1 MKNKWCTLL
10 ITIIS
15 IITLCNVGCG
25 RKEYTKEEVYED
37 FQNQISKITSYTCT
51 AKVEAIGNKE
61 NTTYIF
67 KHTYTKPDYYK
78 LEVKSPKNLQGK
90 TIEYKGDKVLVHNP
104 NVNDTVELPNGKTIE
119 YKGDKVLVHN
129 PNVNDT
135 VELPNINNDSH
146 YLFIGDFIK
155 NYMQNE
161 AVVLEATESELKIEI
176 EIPGDNKYFDKQIL
190 YINNKTKNPDKME
203 ILDNKGEQIFI
214 VTYED
219 FKYEK

>member
-104 NVNDTVELPNGKTIE
+104 NVNDTVELPN
-119 YKGDKVLVHN
+119 
-129 PNVNDT
+129 
-135 VELPNINNDSH
+135 INNDSH

-161 AVVLEATESELKIEI
+161 AVVLEVTESELKIEI

>member
-1 MKNKWCTLL
+1 MKNKCYSLL
-10 ITIIS
+10 IIIVL
-15 IITLCNVGCG
+15 IITLYSVGCG

-37 FQNQISKITSYTCT
+37 FQNQISKIESYTCN

-67 KHTYTKPDYYK
+67 KHTYKKPDYYK

-90 TIEYKGDKVLVHNP
+90 TIEYKGDKVLVKNP
-104 NVNDTVELPNGKTIE
+104 SINDTI
-119 YKGDKVLVHN
+119 
-129 PNVNDT
+129 
-135 VELPNINNDSH
+135 ELPNINNDSH

-161 AVVLEATESELKIEI
+161 SIILEVTKSELKIQT
-176 EIPGDNKYFDKQIL
+176 EIPGDNKYFKKQIL
-190 YINNKTKNPDKME
+190 YVDNKTKNPNKME
-203 ILDNKGEQIFI
+203 ILDNENKPIFI

>member
-1 MKNKWCTLL
+1 VKNKSYSLL
-10 ITIIS
+10 IIIVS
-15 IITLCNVGCG
+15 IITLYSVGCG

-37 FQNQISKITSYTCT
+37 FQNQISKIESYTCN

-67 KHTYTKPDYYK
+67 KHTYKRPDYYK

-90 TIEYKGDKVLVHNP
+90 TIEYKGDKVLVKNP
-104 NVNDTVELPNGKTIE
+104 SINDTI
-119 YKGDKVLVHN
+119 
-129 PNVNDT
+129 
-135 VELPNINNDSH
+135 ELPNINNDSH

-161 AVVLEATESELKIEI
+161 SIILEVTESELKIQT
-176 EIPGDNKYFDKQIL
+176 EIPGDNKYFKKQIL
-190 YINNKTKNPDKME
+190 YVDNKTKNPNKME
-203 ILDNKGEQIFI
+203 ILDNEDKPIFI

>member
-1 MKNKWCTLL
+1 MKNKCYSLL
-10 ITIIS
+10 IIIVS
-15 IITLCNVGCG
+15 IITLYSVGCG

-37 FQNQISKITSYTCT
+37 FQNQISKIESYTCN

-67 KHTYTKPDYYK
+67 KHTYKKPDYYK

-90 TIEYKGDKVLVHNP
+90 TIEYKGDKVLVKNP
-104 NVNDTVELPNGKTIE
+104 SINDTI
-119 YKGDKVLVHN
+119 
-129 PNVNDT
+129 
-135 VELPNINNDSH
+135 ELPNINNDSH

-161 AVVLEATESELKIEI
+161 SIILEVTKNELKIQT
-176 EIPGDNKYFDKQIL
+176 EIPGDNKYFKKQIL
-190 YINNKTKNPDKME
+190 YVDNKTKNPNKME
-203 ILDNKGEQIFI
+203 ILDNEDKPIFI

>member
-1 MKNKWCTLL
+1 MKNKWYSLL
-10 ITIIS
+10 IIIIS
-15 IITLCNVGCG
+15 IITLYSVGCG

-37 FQNQISKITSYTCT
+37 FQNQISKIESYTCT

-67 KHTYTKPDYYK
+67 KHTYKKPDYYK

-90 TIEYKGDKVLVHNP
+90 TIEYKGDKILVSNP
-104 NVNDTVELPNGKTIE
+104 SINDTIK
-119 YKGDKVLVHN
+119 
-129 PNVNDT
+129 
-135 VELPNINNDSH
+135 LPNINNDSH

-161 AVVLEATESELKIEI
+161 SIILEVTERELKIET
-176 EIPGDNKYFDKQIL
+176 EIPGDNKYFNKQIL
-190 YINNKTKNPDKME
+190 YVDNKTKNPNKME
-203 ILDNKGEQIFI
+203 ILDNEDKPIFI

>member
-1 MKNKWCTLL
+1 MKNKCYSLL
-10 ITIIS
+10 IIIVS
-15 IITLCNVGCG
+15 IITLYSVGCG
-25 RKEYTKEEVYED
+25 RKEYTKEEIYED
-37 FQNQISKITSYTCT
+37 FQNQISKIESYTCN

-67 KHTYTKPDYYK
+67 KHTYKKPDYYK

-90 TIEYKGDKVLVHNP
+90 TIEYKGEKVLVKNP
-104 NVNDTVELPNGKTIE
+104 SINDTIELPNM
-119 YKGDKVLVHN
+119 
-129 PNVNDT
+129 
-135 VELPNINNDSH
+135 NNDSH

-161 AVVLEATESELKIEI
+161 SIILEVTKSELKIQT
-176 EIPGDNKYFDKQIL
+176 EIPGDNKYFKKQIL
-190 YINNKTKNPDKME
+190 YVDNKTKNPNKME
-203 ILDNKGEQIFI
+203 ILDNEDKPIFI

>member
-37 FQNQISKITSYTCT
+37 FKNQISKITSYTCT
-51 AKVEAIGNKE
+51 AKVEAIVNKE

-104 NVNDTVELPNGKTIE
+104 NVNDTVELPN
-119 YKGDKVLVHN
+119 
-129 PNVNDT
+129 
-135 VELPNINNDSH
+135 INNDSH

-161 AVVLEATESELKIEI
+161 EVVLEATESELKIEI
-176 EIPGDNKYFDKQIL
+176 EIPGDNKYFNKQIL

>member
-1 MKNKWCTLL
+1 MKNKWCKLL

-104 NVNDTVELPNGKTIE
+104 NVNDTVELPN
-119 YKGDKVLVHN
+119 
-129 PNVNDT
+129 
-135 VELPNINNDSH
+135 INNDSH

-176 EIPGDNKYFDKQIL
+176 EIPGDNKYFNKQIL

-203 ILDNKGEQIFI
+203 ILDNEGEQIFI

>member
-1 MKNKWCTLL
+1 MKNKSYSLL
-10 ITIIS
+10 IIIVS
-15 IITLCNVGCG
+15 IITLYSVGCG

-37 FQNQISKITSYTCT
+37 FQNQISKIESYTCN

-67 KHTYTKPDYYK
+67 KHTYKKPDYYK

-90 TIEYKGDKVLVHNP
+90 TIEYKGDKVLVKNP
-104 NVNDTVELPNGKTIE
+104 SINDTI
-119 YKGDKVLVHN
+119 
-129 PNVNDT
+129 
-135 VELPNINNDSH
+135 ELPNINNDSH

-161 AVVLEATESELKIEI
+161 SIILEVTKNELKIQT
-176 EIPGDNKYFDKQIL
+176 EIPGDNKYFKKQIL
-190 YINNKTKNPDKME
+190 YVDNKTKNPNKME
-203 ILDNKGEQIFI
+203 ILDNEDKPIFI

>member
-1 MKNKWCTLL
+1 MKNKCYSLL
-10 ITIIS
+10 IIIVS
-15 IITLCNVGCG
+15 IITLYSVGCG

-37 FQNQISKITSYTCT
+37 FQNQISKIESYTCN

-67 KHTYTKPDYYK
+67 KHTYKKPDYYK

-90 TIEYKGDKVLVHNP
+90 TIEYKGDKVLVKNP
-104 NVNDTVELPNGKTIE
+104 SINDTI
-119 YKGDKVLVHN
+119 
-129 PNVNDT
+129 
-135 VELPNINNDSH
+135 ELPNINNDSH

-161 AVVLEATESELKIEI
+161 SIILEVTKSELKIQT
-176 EIPGDNKYFDKQIL
+176 EIPGDNKYLKKQIL
-190 YINNKTKNPDKME
+190 YVDNKTKNPNKME
-203 ILDNKGEQIFI
+203 ILDNEDKPIFI

>member
-37 FQNQISKITSYTCT
+37 FKNQISKITSYTCT

-90 TIEYKGDKVLVHNP
+90 TIEYKGDKVLVHNT
-104 NVNDTVELPNGKTIE
+104 NVNDTVDLT
-119 YKGDKVLVHN
+119 
-129 PNVNDT
+129 
-135 VELPNINNDSH
+135 NINNDSH

-161 AVVLEATESELKIEI
+161 EVVLEATESELKIEI
-176 EIPGDNKYFDKQIL
+176 EIPGDNKYFNKQIL

>member
-1 MKNKWCTLL
+1 VKNKWYSLL
-10 ITIIS
+10 IIIVS
-15 IITLCNVGCG
+15 IITLYSVGCG

-37 FQNQISKITSYTCT
+37 FQNQISKIESYTCT

-67 KHTYTKPDYYK
+67 KHTYKKPDYYK

-90 TIEYKGDKVLVHNP
+90 TIEYKGDKVLVSNP
-104 NVNDTVELPNGKTIE
+104 SINDTI
-119 YKGDKVLVHN
+119 
-129 PNVNDT
+129 
-135 VELPNINNDSH
+135 ELPNINNDSH

-161 AVVLEATESELKIEI
+161 SIILEVTESELKIET
-176 EIPGDNKYFDKQIL
+176 EIPGDNKYFNKQIL
-190 YINNKTKNPDKME
+190 YVDNKTKNPNKME
-203 ILDNKGEQIFI
+203 LLDNEDKPIFI

>member
-37 FQNQISKITSYTCT
+37 FQKQISKITSYTCT

-104 NVNDTVELPNGKTIE
+104 NVNDTVELPN
-119 YKGDKVLVHN
+119 
-129 PNVNDT
+129 
-135 VELPNINNDSH
+135 INNESH

-161 AVVLEATESELKIEI
+161 AVVLEVKGSELKVEI
-176 EIPGDNKYFDKQIL
+176 EIPGDNKYFNKQIL
-190 YINNKTKNPDKME
+190 YINNKTKNPNKME
-203 ILDNKGEQIFI
+203 ILDNKGEKIFI

>member
-1 MKNKWCTLL
+1 MKNKWYSLL
-10 ITIIS
+10 IIITS
-15 IITLCNVGCG
+15 IITLCSVGCG

-37 FQNQISKITSYTCT
+37 FQNQISKIESYTCT

-61 NTTYIF
+61 NTIYIF
-67 KHTYTKPDYYK
+67 KHTYKKPDYYK

-90 TIEYKGDKVLVHNP
+90 TIEYKGDKVLVSNP
-104 NVNDTVELPNGKTIE
+104 SINDTI
-119 YKGDKVLVHN
+119 
-129 PNVNDT
+129 
-135 VELPNINNDSH
+135 ELPNINNDSH

-161 AVVLEATESELKIEI
+161 SIILEVTESELKIET
-176 EIPGDNKYFDKQIL
+176 EIQGNNKYFNKQIL
-190 YINNKTKNPDKME
+190 YVNNKTKNPNKME
-203 ILDNKGEQIFI
+203 ILDNEDKPIFI

>member
-1 MKNKWCTLL
+1 MKNKSYSLL
-10 ITIIS
+10 IIIVS
-15 IITLCNVGCG
+15 IITLYSVGCG

-37 FQNQISKITSYTCT
+37 FQNQISKIESYTCN

-67 KHTYTKPDYYK
+67 KHTYKKPDYYK

-90 TIEYKGDKVLVHNP
+90 TIEYKGDKVLVKNP
-104 NVNDTVELPNGKTIE
+104 SINDTI
-119 YKGDKVLVHN
+119 
-129 PNVNDT
+129 
-135 VELPNINNDSH
+135 ELPNINNDSH

-161 AVVLEATESELKIEI
+161 SIILEVTESELKIQT
-176 EIPGDNKYFDKQIL
+176 EIPGDNKYFKKQIL
-190 YINNKTKNPDKME
+190 YVDNKTKNPNKME
-203 ILDNKGEQIFI
+203 ILDNEDKPIFI

>member
-1 MKNKWCTLL
+1 MKNKWYSLL
-10 ITIIS
+10 IIIVS
-15 IITLCNVGCG
+15 IITLYSVGCG

-37 FQNQISKITSYTCT
+37 FQNQISKIESYTCT

-67 KHTYTKPDYYK
+67 KHTYKKPDYYK

-90 TIEYKGDKVLVHNP
+90 TIEYKGDKVLVSNP
-104 NVNDTVELPNGKTIE
+104 SINDTI
-119 YKGDKVLVHN
+119 
-129 PNVNDT
+129 
-135 VELPNINNDSH
+135 ELPNINNDSH

-161 AVVLEATESELKIEI
+161 SIILEVTESELKIET
-176 EIPGDNKYFDKQIL
+176 EIPGDNKYFNKQIL
-190 YINNKTKNPDKME
+190 YVDNKTKNPNKME
-203 ILDNKGEQIFI
+203 ILDNEDKSIFI

>member
-1 MKNKWCTLL
+1 MKNKSYSLL
-10 ITIIS
+10 IIIVS
-15 IITLCNVGCG
+15 IITLYSVGCG

-37 FQNQISKITSYTCT
+37 FQNQISKIESYTCN

-67 KHTYTKPDYYK
+67 KHTYKRPDYYK

-90 TIEYKGDKVLVHNP
+90 TIEYKGDKVLVKNP
-104 NVNDTVELPNGKTIE
+104 SINDTI
-119 YKGDKVLVHN
+119 
-129 PNVNDT
+129 
-135 VELPNINNDSH
+135 ELPNINNDSH

-161 AVVLEATESELKIEI
+161 SIILEVTESELKIQT
-176 EIPGDNKYFDKQIL
+176 EIPGDNKYFKKQIL
-190 YINNKTKNPDKME
+190 YVDNKTKNPNKME
-203 ILDNKGEQIFI
+203 ILDNEDKPIFI

>member
-37 FQNQISKITSYTCT
+37 FKNQISKITSYTCT

-104 NVNDTVELPNGKTIE
+104 NVNDTVELT
-119 YKGDKVLVHN
+119 
-129 PNVNDT
+129 
-135 VELPNINNDSH
+135 NINNDSH

-161 AVVLEATESELKIEI
+161 EVVLEATESELKIEI
-176 EIPGDNKYFDKQIL
+176 EIPGDNKYFNKQIL

>member
-1 MKNKWCTLL
+1 MKNKWYSLL
-10 ITIIS
+10 IIIVS
-15 IITLCNVGCG
+15 IITLYSVGCG

-37 FQNQISKITSYTCT
+37 FQNQISKIESYTCT

-67 KHTYTKPDYYK
+67 KQTYKKPDYYK

-90 TIEYKGDKVLVHNP
+90 TIEYKGDKVLVSNP
-104 NVNDTVELPNGKTIE
+104 SINDTI
-119 YKGDKVLVHN
+119 
-129 PNVNDT
+129 
-135 VELPNINNDSH
+135 ELPNINNDSH

-161 AVVLEATESELKIEI
+161 SIILEVTESELKIET
-176 EIPGDNKYFDKQIL
+176 EIPGDNKYFNKQIL
-190 YINNKTKNPDKME
+190 YVDNKTKNPNKME
-203 ILDNKGEQIFI
+203 ILDSEDKPIFI

>member
-1 MKNKWCTLL
+1 MKNKCYSLL
-10 ITIIS
+10 IIIVL
-15 IITLCNVGCG
+15 IITLYSVGCG

-37 FQNQISKITSYTCT
+37 FQNQISKIESYTCN
-51 AKVEAIGNKE
+51 AKVKAIGNKE

-67 KHTYTKPDYYK
+67 KHTYKKPDYYK

-90 TIEYKGDKVLVHNP
+90 TIEYKGDKVLVKNP
-104 NVNDTVELPNGKTIE
+104 SINDTI
-119 YKGDKVLVHN
+119 
-129 PNVNDT
+129 
-135 VELPNINNDSH
+135 ELPNINNDSH

-161 AVVLEATESELKIEI
+161 SIILEVTKSELKIQT
-176 EIPGDNKYFDKQIL
+176 EIPGDNKYFKKQIL
-190 YINNKTKNPDKME
+190 YVDNKTKNPNKME
-203 ILDNKGEQIFI
+203 ILDNEDKPIFI

>member
-1 MKNKWCTLL
+1 VKNKCYSLL
-10 ITIIS
+10 IIIVS
-15 IITLCNVGCG
+15 IITLYSVGCG

-37 FQNQISKITSYTCT
+37 FQNQISKIESYTCN

-67 KHTYTKPDYYK
+67 KHTYKRPDYYK

-90 TIEYKGDKVLVHNP
+90 TIEYKGDKVLVKNP
-104 NVNDTVELPNGKTIE
+104 SINDTI
-119 YKGDKVLVHN
+119 
-129 PNVNDT
+129 
-135 VELPNINNDSH
+135 ELPNINNDGH

-161 AVVLEATESELKIEI
+161 SIILEVTESELKIQT
-176 EIPGDNKYFDKQIL
+176 EIPGNNKYFKKQIL
-190 YINNKTKNPDKME
+190 YVDNKTKNPNKME
-203 ILDNKGEQIFI
+203 ILDNEDKPIFI

>member
-10 ITIIS
+10 IIAIS
-15 IITLCNVGCG
+15 IITICNVGCG

-37 FQNQISKITSYTCT
+37 FQKQVSKITSYTCT

-67 KHTYTKPDYYK
+67 KHTYKKPDYYK
-78 LEVKSPKNLQGK
+78 LEVKSPENLKGK
-90 TIEYKGDKVLVHNP
+90 IIEYKGDKVLVHNK
-104 NVNDTVELPNGKTIE
+104 NINDTIELPN
-119 YKGDKVLVHN
+119 V
-129 PNVNDT
+129 
-135 VELPNINNDSH
+135 NNDSH

-161 AVVLEATESELKIEI
+161 SVALQITEDELKIEV
-176 EIPGDNKYFDKQIL
+176 EIPGNNKYFNKQVL
-190 YINNKTKNPDKME
+190 YVNNKTKNPDKME
-203 ILDNKGEQIFI
+203 ILNNEGSQIFT

>member
-37 FQNQISKITSYTCT
+37 FKNQISKITSYTCT

-104 NVNDTVELPNGKTIE
+104 NVNDTVDLT
-119 YKGDKVLVHN
+119 
-129 PNVNDT
+129 
-135 VELPNINNDSH
+135 NINNDSH

-161 AVVLEATESELKIEI
+161 EVVLEATESELKIEI
-176 EIPGDNKYFDKQIL
+176 EIPGDNKYFNKQIL

>member
-10 ITIIS
+10 ITTIS

-61 NTTYIF
+61 NTTYIL

-90 TIEYKGDKVLVHNP
+90 I
-104 NVNDTVELPNGKTIE
+104 IE

-161 AVVLEATESELKIEI
+161 AVILEATESELKIET
-176 EIPGDNKYFDKQIL
+176 EIPGDNKYFNKQIL

>member
-1 MKNKWCTLL
+1 MKNKWYSLL
-10 ITIIS
+10 IIIIS
-15 IITLCNVGCG
+15 IITLYSVGCG

-37 FQNQISKITSYTCT
+37 FKNQISKIESYTCT

-67 KHTYTKPDYYK
+67 KHTYKKPDYYK

-90 TIEYKGDKVLVHNP
+90 TIEYKGDKVLVSNP
-104 NVNDTVELPNGKTIE
+104 SINDTI
-119 YKGDKVLVHN
+119 
-129 PNVNDT
+129 
-135 VELPNINNDSH
+135 ELPNINNDSH

-161 AVVLEATESELKIEI
+161 SIILEVTESELKIET
-176 EIPGDNKYFDKQIL
+176 EIPGDNKYFNKQIL
-190 YINNKTKNPDKME
+190 YVDNKTKNPNKME
-203 ILDNKGEQIFI
+203 ILDNEDKPIFI

>member
-1 MKNKWCTLL
+1 MKNKCYSLL
-10 ITIIS
+10 IIIVS
-15 IITLCNVGCG
+15 IITLYSVGCG

-37 FQNQISKITSYTCT
+37 FQNQISKIESYTCN

-61 NTTYIF
+61 NTTYIL
-67 KHTYTKPDYYK
+67 KHTYKKPDYYK

-90 TIEYKGDKVLVHNP
+90 TIEYKGDKVLVKNP
-104 NVNDTVELPNGKTIE
+104 SINDTIE
-119 YKGDKVLVHN
+119 F
-129 PNVNDT
+129 
-135 VELPNINNDSH
+135 PNINNDGH

-161 AVVLEATESELKIEI
+161 SIILEVTESELKIQT
-176 EIPGDNKYFDKQIL
+176 EIPGNNKYFKKQIL
-190 YINNKTKNPDKME
+190 YVDNKTKNPNKME
-203 ILDNKGEQIFI
+203 ILDNEDKPIFI

>member
-1 MKNKWCTLL
+1 MKNKWCKLL

-104 NVNDTVELPNGKTIE
+104 NVNDTVELPN
-119 YKGDKVLVHN
+119 
-129 PNVNDT
+129 
-135 VELPNINNDSH
+135 INNDSH

-161 AVVLEATESELKIEI
+161 AAVLEATESELKIEI
-176 EIPGDNKYFDKQIL
+176 EIPGDNKYFNKQIL

-203 ILDNKGEQIFI
+203 ILDNEGEQIFI

>member
-1 MKNKWCTLL
+1 MKNKCYSLL
-10 ITIIS
+10 IIIVL
-15 IITLCNVGCG
+15 IITLYSVGCG

-37 FQNQISKITSYTCT
+37 FQNQISKIESYTCN

-67 KHTYTKPDYYK
+67 KHTYKKPDYYK

-90 TIEYKGDKVLVHNP
+90 TIEYKGDKVLVKNP
-104 NVNDTVELPNGKTIE
+104 SINDTI
-119 YKGDKVLVHN
+119 
-129 PNVNDT
+129 
-135 VELPNINNDSH
+135 ELPNINNDSH

-161 AVVLEATESELKIEI
+161 SIILEVTKSELKIQT
-176 EIPGDNKYFDKQIL
+176 EIPGDNKYFKKQIL
-190 YINNKTKNPDKME
+190 YVDNKTKNPNKME
-203 ILDNKGEQIFI
+203 ILDNEDKPIFI

>member
-10 ITIIS
+10 IIIIS

-61 NTTYIF
+61 NTIYIF
-67 KHTYTKPDYYK
+67 KHTYKKPDYYK

-90 TIEYKGDKVLVHNP
+90 TIEYKGDKVLVSNP
-104 NVNDTVELPNGKTIE
+104 SINDTI
-119 YKGDKVLVHN
+119 
-129 PNVNDT
+129 
-135 VELPNINNDSH
+135 ELPNINNDSH

-161 AVVLEATESELKIEI
+161 SIILEVTESELKIET
-176 EIPGDNKYFDKQIL
+176 EIQGNNKYFNKQIL
-190 YINNKTKNPDKME
+190 YVNNKTKNPNKME
-203 ILDNKGEQIFI
+203 ILDNEDKPIFI